1 MSHLASKHPFRKKPQ
16 VTNILYAKIEILI
29 DNGMKKEE
37 IKQEAEKYVE
47 SKELVLM
54 SYPPEY
60 IDDVIKDMKI
70 AFMAGAEWRD
80 EK

>member
-1 MSHLASKHPFRKKPQ
+1 M
-16 VTNILYAKIEILI
+16 
-29 DNGMKKEE
+29 DKEE
-37 IKQEAEKYVE
+37 LKQAADKYVE

-60 IDDVIKDMKI
+60 IDDVIKAMKI
-70 AFMAGAEWRD
+70 AFRAGAEWRD

>member
-1 MSHLASKHPFRKKPQ
+1 MTR
-16 VTNILYAKIEILI
+16 
-29 DNGMKKEE
+29 EE
-37 IKQEAEKYVE
+37 LKQAADKYVE

-70 AFMAGAEWRD
+70 AFMAGAEWER
-80 EK
+80 EKITHKI

>member
-1 MSHLASKHPFRKKPQ
+1 M
-16 VTNILYAKIEILI
+16 
-29 DNGMKKEE
+29 DKEE
-37 IKQEAEKYVE
+37 LKQAADKYVE

-54 SYPPEY
+54 SYAPEY

-80 EK
+80 EKKTE